1 MNTTKIQLFLL
12 CLLMAVI
19 GYFGFVYKKTPD
31 WKGILVKK
39 EPIQRMIK
47 NPKPFKYKKFFITPL
62 ADYTITGVVI
72 STERYFF
79 DPTSSISPIDVAIAW
94 KKMSMPEVIT
104 EFKFKHRRRCLL
116 YTSKKGY
123 WPIMEQ
129 DIRTSISNNHCIPAD
144 KNIKKKLF
152 KIKQYD
158 LVRIKGQL
166 VKAEKPG
173 MMPWTSSLSRKDTSS
188 WGEMLGCE
196 IIYVTDVEI
205 LEKQKSI

>member
-47 NPKPFKYKKFFITPL
+47 NPEPFKYKKFFITPL

-104 EFKFKHRRRCLL
+104 EFKFNFINFYAIINSGCSMVNCFTIA
-116 YTSKKGY
+116 TSPFG
-123 WPIMEQ
+123 PIPFATVFAMAFSE
-129 DIRTSISNNHCIPAD
+129 
-144 KNIKKKLF
+144 
-152 KIKQYD
+152 
-158 LVRIKGQL
+158 V
-166 VKAEKPG
+166 
-173 MMPWTSSLSRKDTSS
+173 
-188 WGEMLGCE
+188 
-196 IIYVTDVEI
+196 I
-205 LEKQKSI
+205 LTIHHFTFFIAVHTYCTH